1 MEGGLSASDASDPRL
16 LLLAPEDNVLVLR
29 EDIGAGEAI
38 LIGGMRVTTAAA
50 VRRGHKLARRAIA
63 PGDKIIKYGVP
74 IGSATAPIACGDHV
88 HVFNIRSD
96 YTATHLIGG

>member
-1 MEGGLSASDASDPRL
+1 MSASEETDPRL

-29 EDIGAGEAI
+29 EDIGAGEPI
-38 LIGGMRVTTAAA
+38 LINGVRVTAAAA

-63 PGDKIIKYGVP
+63 AGDKIIKYGVS
-74 IGSATAPIACGDHV
+74 IGSATAPIARGDHV

-96 YTATHLIGG
+96 YTATHLVGS